1 MTEGAVRRVS
11 AQELKRRMDA
21 GEVHVF
27 DVRKKE
33 MYDQGHVKG
42 SRPLPIRERATWIQ
56 EIPRGR
62 GIIFY

>member
-11 AQELKRRMDA
+11 AQELKRRMEA

-33 MYDQGHVKG
+33 VFDRGHLKG
-42 SRPLPIRERATWIQ
+42 ARPLPIRDRVTWAQ

-62 GIIFY
+62 GIVFY